1 MARWIGVDVGGT
13 GVRAGW
19 VSDDGALVGDTIA
32 RDLVDRSVSSVVGA
46 IVGAV
51 GAVAGGRRY
60 DGVGVGVPGF
70 VVAQTVVAS
79 PNFPEWD
86 HVPLGASLSAALGA
100 PVTIENDAN
109 AATWGA
115 WVAGGRAGDLVMLT
129 LGTGVG
135 GGVVSEGRLL
145 RGRRGSAAELG
156 HIPVGGDRACLCGG
170 VGCLEVWCS
179 TVGLV
184 AEAQRRGLVVA
195 DGRALFARV
204 EAGDVVAQGVVA
216 DAGQALGRGLVAVAN
231 VFAPDRIVLAG
242 GLAAARPFLEPYALP
257 ALRTRAVVSSRDAEL
272 VWYPRAEPFAVPG
285 AAMVAA
291 SCAGS

>member
-1 MARWIGVDVGGT
+1 VARWIGVDVGGT

-19 VSDDGALVGDTIA
+19 VSDDGALVGDTVA
-32 RDLVDRSVSSVVGA
+32 HELVDRSVGTVVDT

-51 GAVAGGRRY
+51 RAVAGGRPFEA
-60 DGVGVGVPGF
+60 VGVGVPGF

-86 HVPLGASLSAALGA
+86 HVPLGASLSEALGA

-115 WVAGGRAGDLVMLT
+115 WVAAGRWGDLVMLT

-156 HIPVGGDRACLCGG
+156 HIPVGGDRPCLCGG

-184 AEAQRRGLVVA
+184 AEARRRGIVVA
-195 DGRALFARV
+195 DGRGLIDRV
-204 EAGDVVAQGVVA
+204 EAGDAVARAVVAE
-216 DAGQALGRGLVAVAN
+216 AGEALGRGLVAVAN

-242 GLAAARPFLEPYALP
+242 GLAAARPFLEPHALP

-272 VWYPRAEPFAVPG
+272 VWFPRAEPFAVPG

-291 SCAGS
+291 SRAGS